1 MGVGRKIL
9 GPRNKV
15 VRIRNND
22 GVWLEKDGD
31 TGDCFKSFFAD
42 LFSSSRPRDCL
53 LLSVL

>member
-1 MGVGRKIL
+1 M

-42 LFSSSRPRDCL
+42 LFSSSGPRDCL